1 MERRWL
7 KSFGEQMTGNKDFK
21 KVSTTK
27 MKDSGVGM
35 APFYYKIITILP
47 GIET

>member
-1 MERRWL
+1 
-7 KSFGEQMTGNKDFK
+7 MTGNKDFK

-35 APFYYKIITILP
+35 APFFYKIITILP
-47 GIET
+47 GLGI